1 MLAKS
6 GSWNQRMEWWL
17 PRAGS
22 KGNRETFF
30 SGFRVS
36 IRQVE
41 EVLEIS
47 CRAQCLQLT
56 RHLKF
61 ALLKKYIVYFKIHYE
76 DRCHV
81 SVLTQNTQTKNVNKH
96 KEIFGGDKCK
106 YV

>member
-1 MLAKS
+1 M
-6 GSWNQRMEWWL
+6 
-17 PRAGS
+17 
-22 KGNRETFF
+22 KGLMVGKVKWKTFF

-56 RHLKF
+56 RRLKF

-81 SVLTQNTQTKNVNKH
+81 SVLTQNIQTKNVNKH